1 MEIQLPP
8 FCKKNL
14 SLSFIWT
21 FLIAPENYYNLS
33 LIFEKIG
40 FPFSSDQN
48 IKFVAD
54 YKLREAIKN
63 TTYFEYGDHRGEL
76 INWVLQKSSTLIGQ
90 LATGTVHIC
99 DWLTKVK
106 QIYEPGMILRTSLN
120 VYGYIFQNLIYFSK
134 EIRTIGWVLNMD
146 IKLMWFHDFHIQGES
161 VTSDVNLEC
170 GKKVTFFCSF

>member
-63 TTYFEYGDHRGEL
+63 TTYFEYGDHRGGL
-76 INWVLQKSSTLIGQ
+76 
-90 LATGTVHIC
+90 
-99 DWLTKVK
+99 
-106 QIYEPGMILRTSLN
+106 
-120 VYGYIFQNLIYFSK
+120 
-134 EIRTIGWVLNMD
+134 
-146 IKLMWFHDFHIQGES
+146 
-161 VTSDVNLEC
+161 
-170 GKKVTFFCSF
+170 

>member
-54 YKLREAIKN
+54 YKLRQAKKN
-63 TTYFEYGDHRGEL
+63 ITYFED
-76 INWVLQKSSTLIGQ
+76 I
-90 LATGTVHIC
+90 
-99 DWLTKVK
+99 
-106 QIYEPGMILRTSLN
+106 ILFWIPFS
-120 VYGYIFQNLIYFSK
+120 NLIYFSR
-134 EIRTIGWVLNMD
+134 EIRTLGWVLNID
-146 IKLMWFHDFHIQGES
+146 NQ
-161 VTSDVNLEC
+161 TDVI
-170 GKKVTFFCSF
+170 S